1 MDVKE
6 IVKGG
11 SGKEK
16 KGFKRLLGW
25 QSPSKK
31 AAEEGQEGGSSLSII
46 LPDRTVTFE
55 MEDGAA
61 RDALAK
67 SIELLRV
74 AAVAKAEGQT
84 QVGSIRIETEDG
96 QQF

>member
-1 MDVKE
+1 ME

-11 SGKEK
+11 SAK
-16 KGFKRLLGW
+16 KGTFKRLLGW

-31 AAEEGQEGGSSLSII
+31 AAEEGKEGGSSLSII
-46 LPDRTVTFE
+46 LPDRTVTFD

-84 QVGSIRIETEDG
+84 QVGSRRGSD
-96 QQF
+96 